1 MQMKPW
7 EEKLVALWNWA
18 TKGRRS
24 WLSIPLLLVFVLLP
38 ALGGFVKSYQELFAK
53 IAPYFHSKET
63 HLSQDEKDL
72 LDQEEWGLIIAR
84 ANSESDAEKKRND
97 FMDAYR
103 QSGHRNVAGQLI
115 WKNDVLIVRDPGEAG
130 VWLVAIDMYPGPA
143 SREQLQQGVLE
154 MIESERATGT
164 RGEPLQRWL
173 NGSAPYRF
181 TKAEFELTY
190 GNIIP

>member
-1 MQMKPW
+1 MKPW
-7 EEKLVALWNWA
+7 EEKLVYFWNWA

-24 WLSIPLLLVFVLLP
+24 WLSIPLLLAFVLLP
-38 ALGGFVKSYQELFAK
+38 ALGGLVESYQKVFTFVS
-53 IAPYFHSKET
+53 PYFRAKET
-63 HLSQDEKDL
+63 HLTPDEKDL
-72 LDQEEWGLIIAR
+72 LDQEEWGLIVAR
-84 ANSESDAEKKRND
+84 ASSESDAEKKRTD
-97 FMDAYR
+97 FMGAYR
-103 QSGHRNVAGQLI
+103 KSGHLNAAGQLI
-115 WKNDVLIVRDPGEAG
+115 WENDVLIVRDPREAG

-190 GNIIP
+190 GKIVP